1 MGMLLV
7 IPDGNVLAG
16 AVVVDRGTTLRTAS
30 LGDASAGGTSRGWGV
45 RPGEDRTSRRVTL
58 PHGRLS
64 SRTRGRT
71 LPELLGVLA
80 VGGLKEGDGR
90 HWE

>member
-1 MGMLLV
+1 V
-7 IPDGNVLAG
+7 IPDGDVLAG

-45 RPGEDRTSRRVTL
+45 QPGEDRTSRWVTL
-58 PHGRLS
+58 PHGRLGGQ
-64 SRTRGRT
+64 TRGHA

-80 VGGLKEGDGR
+80 VGRLEEGDGR